1 MPEQRTYP
9 NGVTCWI
16 AAETPDPEAATRF
29 YGALFGWTFT
39 NVMPPG
45 MPPYYMAALD
55 GSDVGAIT
63 RGSGA
68 PRWTTF
74 VATDDADETAAAV
87 ERAGGT
93 VVTAPR
99 DAGADGR
106 TATVLDPQGAEFRL
120 WQAHDH
126 PGSQAVNVPGS
137 WNFSDLRSTDP
148 DAARRFYTA
157 VFGWHYLDFG
167 PTVEAMIGVAG
178 YGDYLAATSDPDIY
192 DRQAGAPEGFADVI
206 GAVETA
212 PAGEPARWRVKF
224 SVASRA
230 DSIALAERL
239 GGTVLA
245 TDDQVWADLAD
256 IRDPQGAEFTISEF
270 HEPR

>member
-1 MPEQRTYP
+1 MTDQRTYP

-16 AAETPDPEAATRF
+16 AAAEPDPEAASRF
-29 YGALFGWTFT
+29 YGELFGWTFR
-39 NVMPPG
+39 NIVPPG
-45 MPPYYMAALD
+45 APVYLMASLD
-55 GSDVGAIT
+55 GGDVGAIT
-63 RGSGA
+63 VGETA
-68 PRWTTF
+68 NWYTF
-74 VATDDADETAAAV
+74 VATDDVDETAAEI

-93 VVTAPR
+93 VVAPPR
-99 DAGADGR
+99 DAGSDGR

-120 WQAHDH
+120 WQANEH
-126 PGSQAVNVPGS
+126 PGSQVVNVPGS

-148 DAARRFYTA
+148 DAAKRFYTE

-167 PTVEAMIGVAG
+167 PTVEAMIQVPG

-192 DRQAGAPEGFADVI
+192 ERQAGAPEGFADVI
-206 GAVETA
+206 GGVEPA
-212 PAGEPARWRVKF
+212 PDGEPAHWRVKF

-230 DSIALAERL
+230 ESMAAAERL
-239 GGTVLA
+239 GGTVIG

-256 IRDPQGAEFTISEF
+256 IRDPQGAVFTISEF